1 MTQYLDEMQKIINE
15 YSRVKAEMSRLM
27 EQVES
32 LNLKKK
38 EVELSLSRI
47 RESEAALIDKIKVE
61 TGEEPDF
68 YQMLQQ
74 LFERN
79 GVPG

>member
-1 MTQYLDEMQKIINE
+1 MTQYLDEMQKIIDD
-15 YSRVKAEMSRLM
+15 YSRVKSEMNRLM

-38 EVELSLSRI
+38 DVELSLSRI

-61 TGEEPDF
+61 TGKHPDF
-68 YQMLQQ
+68 YEMLQQ
-74 LFERN
+74 LSERN
-79 GVPG
+79 GVSG